1 MKRLFVS
8 YNKNDVEKAKW
19 IAATLEKEGYSVIIQ
34 AWDFKAGHNFIL
46 EMQKAVSQCD
56 KIVIVLSSSY
66 LKSEY
71 CQPEWASVFAKDPTG
86 EKRLLIAVKVENMDL
101 PGFFNPLIHVDFIGI
116 SEEEAIEKILCAVDA
131 KTIERISLDFN
142 SAFYDILENEI
153 MPSTTL
159 TIEQEADY
167 LQAFSYMT
175 DAENERKLGNFR
187 KALEHYSQAEK
198 IYRDLKDS
206 NRLIDVLLKKCI
218 SENILDCNFS
228 SVYGYLHE
236 VRRLFVETGEPRDY
250 AILTKLGAVS
260 SRIGMFDDAMVY
272 YQRAKEGYKGLNDRV
287 ALANVYRLMGLL
299 EGKPSRNNIAKAMS
313 FFNEAKKI
321 YFSYDDL
328 YGQAK
333 IYQAIGDLQREHKN
347 YKESLLN
354 YKKSFSLNLKTNN
367 LYQKYILMAELYRI
381 NILLSDKDGAEKWLE
396 KIKAVDNSIP
406 DEIRE
411 YIEFCLQGD
420 S

>member
-1 MKRLFVS
+1 VKRLFVS

-236 VRRLFVETGEPRDY
+236 VRRLFVETGPMS
-250 AILTKLGAVS
+250 ILWTQKV
-260 SRIGMFDDAMVY
+260 
-272 YQRAKEGYKGLNDRV
+272 
-287 ALANVYRLMGLL
+287 
-299 EGKPSRNNIAKAMS
+299 
-313 FFNEAKKI
+313 
-321 YFSYDDL
+321 
-328 YGQAK
+328 
-333 IYQAIGDLQREHKN
+333 EH
-347 YKESLLN
+347 
-354 YKKSFSLNLKTNN
+354 F
-367 LYQKYILMAELYRI
+367 
-381 NILLSDKDGAEKWLE
+381 LSA
-396 KIKAVDNSIP
+396 
-406 DEIRE
+406 
-411 YIEFCLQGD
+411 
-420 S
+420 